1 MRMMITKAMLPLF
14 WLLVVTVNGQEVA
27 RIGGFP
33 DYETCYQHGQR
44 IAIREAMKGKTNISF
59 TCTYEGKK
67 PH

>member
-1 MRMMITKAMLPLF
+1 MRMITAAILPLF
-14 WLLVVTVNGQEVA
+14 WLLVVTVNDQEVV

-44 IAIREAMKGKTNISF
+44 IAIQRVMKGQTNVSF
-59 TCTYEGKK
+59 TCTTEGKK